1 MPLCAHHIGIVCSRI
16 AFGVSALGWASSHTS
31 ILFLHSSSTTG
42 RPQLL
47 HRGAPWQQP
56 HLPSSRS
63 QPHSLSPRWR
73 ESVSQQRLT
82 AYQATSLV
90 CKIAGICPNSA
101 ATLQVAD
108 LPQLQDL
115 PQGQRRVDVGEIVDI
130 HALGCGYYQLEFGSP
145 YMAARE
151 PLMHS
156 LGPLMFMVPW
166 ADSYTNPLA
175 EAQKFPQ
182 DSTNA

>member
-1 MPLCAHHIGIVCSRI
+1 MAATTPAFIEEPTPLSFSKVE
-16 AFGVSALGWASSHTS
+16 GVRLATE
-31 ILFLHSSSTTG
+31 IDC
-42 RPQLL
+42 
-47 HRGAPWQQP
+47 
-56 HLPSSRS
+56 LPGYI
-63 QPHSLSPRWR
+63 PG
-73 ESVSQQRLT
+73 
-82 AYQATSLV
+82 